1 MADEWIADLRPRLAS
16 LRLSPER
23 EREILDE
30 LSQHLDDRFEELRAG
45 GATAAEAR
53 RLAIAELR
61 EPEALASQ
69 MRSLRQARIPP
80 PITPGAPTGRPFA
93 DLWQDIRYAA
103 RNLRKEPAFTAAA
116 VLTLA
121 LGIGAN
127 TAIFS
132 LVNATLLQHLPVE
145 HRDRLVYVYRGAG
158 GVFAYPMYAHLRD
171 GTQMLDGF
179 AAWGGINASFS
190 EGDATELVN
199 GVIVTGNFF
208 DVLGVHAAQG
218 RLLSVADDVTP
229 GAHPVAVISHAFWR
243 SRFAGRADVIGRE
256 IRLNG
261 HPFTIVG
268 VTPEGFPGPQIG
280 AVRNLYVP
288 MMMQAIMRPPRA
300 RYSGEQ
306 NPDLLRHP
314 TNSWLFGIGRLKSG
328 VGLEQARAALEAS
341 AAAYVRTLPQSLT
354 PPKISL
360 LAVDEGGPGRQQLQS
375 VAWLLGGVVGVVL
388 LIACANIANLLLS
401 RTASRRR
408 ELAVRLAIGA
418 SRARVVRQ
426 LLTESI
432 VLSLVGGMC
441 GVALAWA
448 VIQAVQ
454 AAPPPPGALPL
465 AFDFAIDRR
474 VLLFSLSLSFVTGI
488 LFGVAP
494 ALKAS
499 RQGLVSAL
507 KDASTPGDDRGA
519 RFELKKVL
527 VVAEVALSL
536 LLLIAAGLFVRSLQ
550 SARAIDPGF
559 EAGKLV
565 SAPLSVN
572 LLRYTRLQGREFYR
586 QVVERVE
593 HVPGVESASVARVA
607 VLGGT
612 GRVLSIHVEGRG
624 ATHDQVMSEGGQVVT
639 SDRTVVNAN
648 VVGPRFFRTIG
659 VPIAAGRDFGDQD
672 VEGAPSVAIVNETI
686 ANMHFPGENAIGKR
700 ISVEGPGGP
709 WREIVGIVRDSK
721 YGALAEGAA
730 PVVFLPLAQN
740 HETGM
745 TLYVRASVPPASLV
759 PSIRREIQR
768 LEPNLPVPNIQTVIE
783 TIGTSLYAA
792 RMGAWLL
799 AVFGGLALL
808 LAAIGIYGV
817 LSFSISRRTREMG
830 IRLALGAG
838 RHQVFLLVVRDGM
851 LLVAIGIALGLAAG
865 LAGTRSLATFLY
877 GVSAFDVLTF
887 GVTVA
892 ILAAVAF
899 AACAIPAR
907 RAMRVHPIAALRYE

>member
-1 MADEWIADLRPRLAS
+1 LRR
-16 LRLSPER
+16 
-23 EREILDE
+23 
-30 LSQHLDDRFEELRAG
+30 
-45 GATAAEAR
+45 AR
-53 RLAIAELR
+53 RRGARSAISGRTSATRRGIYE
-61 EPEALASQ
+61 
-69 MRSLRQARIPP
+69 RSRVSRS
-80 PITPGAPTGRPFA
+80 
-93 DLWQDIRYAA
+93 
-103 RNLRKEPAFTAAA
+103 AA

-145 HRDRLVYVYRGAG
+145 NRDRLVYAYRGAG

-171 GTQMLDGF
+171 GTQMFDGF

-190 EGDATELVN
+190 EGDTTELVN

-243 SRFAGRADVIGRE
+243 SRFAGRADVVGRE

-314 TNSWLFGIGRLKSG
+314 TNSWLFGVGRLKSG
-328 VGLEQARAALEAS
+328 IGLEQAKAALEAS

-375 VAWLLGGVVGVVL
+375 VAWLLGGVVGAVL

-426 LLTESI
+426 LLTESV
-432 VLSLVGGMC
+432 VLSLVGGVC

-499 RQGLVSAL
+499 RPGLVSAL

-559 EAGKLV
+559 EARKLV

-624 ATHDQVMSEGGQVVT
+624 ATHDQVMSEGRPGRHQR
-639 SDRTVVNAN
+639 SHRRQRERRRPA
-648 VVGPRFFRTIG
+648 FFQTIG

-672 VEGAPSVAIVNETI
+672 VEGAPSVAIINETI
-686 ANMHFPGENAIGKR
+686 ANMHFPGETSIGKR

-768 LEPNLPVPNIQTVIE
+768 LEPNLPVPNIQTVTE

-838 RHQVFLLVVRDGM
+838 RHQVFLLVLRDGM
-851 LLVAIGIALGLAAG
+851 VLVGVGMALGLAAG
-865 LAGTRSLATFLY
+865 LASTRSLASFLY
-877 GVSAFDVLTF
+877 GVSTFDVPTF
-887 GVTVA
+887 AVTIA